1 MTLFSPALSP
11 PSLSVSLS
19 QSFTISLFS
28 FSLSPRPAVTSEDGE
43 GGGGEGDQVLFTNNE
58 VFLNCGKIF
67 SAILSCLTKVSS
79 GIVGVVNNWAWLR
92 FVGERVGGT
101 G

>member
-1 MTLFSPALSP
+1 MSEYDTVLSLP
-11 PSLSVSLS
+11 LS
-19 QSFTISLFS
+19 QLIIHNISIL
-28 FSLSPRPAVTSEDGE
+28 SLSPRPAVTSEDGE
-43 GGGGEGDQVLFTNNE
+43 GGGGEGGPVLFTNNE

-79 GIVGVVNNWAWLR
+79 GIVGVVNNCAWLR
-92 FVGERVGGT
+92 FVGERVGGA

>member
-1 MTLFSPALSP
+1 MTSG
-11 PSLSVSLS
+11 
-19 QSFTISLFS
+19 
-28 FSLSPRPAVTSEDGE
+28 DGE
-43 GGGGEGDQVLFTNNE
+43 GGGGEGDPVLFMNNE

-79 GIVGVVNNWAWLR
+79 GIVGVVSNWAWLR
-92 FVGERVGGT
+92 LAGERVGGA

>member
-1 MTLFSPALSP
+1 M
-11 PSLSVSLS
+11 
-19 QSFTISLFS
+19 
-28 FSLSPRPAVTSEDGE
+28 TSEDGE
-43 GGGGEGDQVLFTNNE
+43 GGGGEGDLVLFTNNE

-79 GIVGVVNNWAWLR
+79 GIVGVVNNCAWLC
-92 FVGERVGGT
+92 FAGERVGGT